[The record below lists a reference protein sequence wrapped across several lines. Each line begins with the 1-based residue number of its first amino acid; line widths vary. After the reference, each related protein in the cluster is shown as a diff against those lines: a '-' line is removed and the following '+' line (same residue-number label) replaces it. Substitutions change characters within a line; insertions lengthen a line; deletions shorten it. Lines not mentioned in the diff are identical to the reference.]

1 MKRPAILALAFA
13 MLSLSACDSE
23 DPPTQPP
30 PSEDVTVRMDDIAF
44 IDPQGNRNEDAVV
57 TIEVGETVRWENDD
71 SVAHTV
77 TSTDPEPNEPDGFD
91 SGNLAPGEDFEVTF
105 DTPGTYVYYCAL
117 HPTEMVNATVI
128 VE

>member
-1 MKRPAILALAFA
+1 
-13 MLSLSACDSE
+13 
-23 DPPTQPP
+23 
-30 PSEDVTVRMDDIAF
+30 MDDIAF
-44 IDPQGNRNEDAVV
+44 IDPNGNRNEDAVV

-77 TSTDPEPNEPDGFD
+77 TSTDPEPNEPGGFD